1 MVAMTS
7 YPFYQADVFTST
19 PLTGNALAMFPDAEG
34 LNDTTMQAIARE
46 MNLSETT
53 FVFPSDRASRRIRF
67 FTPNAEIPLA
77 GHPTIGTWW
86 LLAELGQVEL
96 PDHGVERFTQE
107 TGAGVLPVD
116 VHSQDGKPSEVVM
129 VQALPEFGQLVTDSS
144 ELGLALGGNEDTV
157 LGDPQPQ
164 VVSTALP
171 QLMIPVRS
179 LAELQRLPSGGGGGK
194 LVSLLRE
201 LGTDCAMCYTP
212 ETIDPEATVHCRMF
226 APGLGVPED
235 PATGSAAGAL
245 GSYLVWH
252 NIVRPHDGV
261 GTVVV
266 EQGLEIGRP
275 SRIHVE
281 IAVGNGGEITEV
293 RVGGEA
299 VTVIHGEIRL

>member
-1 MVAMTS
+1 MTS
-7 YPFYQADVFTST
+7 YPFYQADVFTRT

-53 FVFPSDRASRRIRF
+53 FVFPSDRATRRVRF

-86 LLAELGQVEL
+86 LLAELGQIEL

-116 VHSQDGKPSEVVM
+116 VYSKGGKPGRVVM
-129 VQALPEFGQLVTDSS
+129 VQALPEFGQLVANSS
-144 ELGLALGGNEDTV
+144 ELGLALGGQKDTV
-157 LGDPQPQ
+157 LSDPQPQ

-171 QLMIPVRS
+171 QLMVPIRS
-179 LAELQRLPSGGGGGK
+179 LAELQRLPSGGAGGK

-212 ETIDPEATVHCRMF
+212 ETVDSGATVHCRMF

-252 NIVRPHDGV
+252 NIVRPHDGFGAV
-261 GTVVV
+261 MV